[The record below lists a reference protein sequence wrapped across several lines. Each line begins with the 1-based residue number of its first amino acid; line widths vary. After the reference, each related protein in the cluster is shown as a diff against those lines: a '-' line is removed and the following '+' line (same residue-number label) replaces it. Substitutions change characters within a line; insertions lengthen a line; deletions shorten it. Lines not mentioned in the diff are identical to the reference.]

1 MPNQKLINHQIAYLR
16 DCFLHD
22 NRELSVSN
30 FFKEKI
36 ECKYIVH
43 RQEELLNGLLPKV
56 GLPDKIAKQI
66 ENSLSLFS
74 REKQLVYSTLFVNF
88 DDAEEHIIAPLFMY
102 TAQFEEGE
110 MGHFISIDK
119 FSPLVNRTAV
129 ETLCQGENAS
139 EIAEKLFD
147 LVNGHPLTED
157 LVLKLSRWLS
167 KNIEGCEIEAT
178 LYPKLE
184 SQTKLRAKKQVPTL
198 ISASGI
204 GIIPRS
210 ARSMGILGELKKM
223 SKMSSFSAPLK
234 ALLGHEVSQEPN
246 QNFNPTQAPL
256 VPAILSEA
264 QNHLLNAAQ
273 HFDSTLLFGPP
284 GTGKSF
290 SISAI
295 AVNEV
300 LNGKSVLIAARNKEA
315 IQVILEKIEEEL
327 DAKSVAVM
335 AASQR
340 NIRSLGFRI
349 GRYLVGIGLKN
360 HISDWSVK
368 QLKSK
373 IDEVVS
379 SLQRFEQNIHAANE
393 NIRKAAGLTESN
405 KLWHWLKRLY
415 IDSKIDNVHDYLG
428 NYRNTW
434 NNEAN
439 RAQLSARLVKHHHI
453 AVIKETLA
461 ENRKELV
468 KLKEALE
475 EKRSNAKDEIFGKID
490 HKVLLDSLPI
500 WLVTTS
506 EVSNVL
512 PLETGLFDL
521 VVIDEATQCDM
532 ASALPLLQRGK
543 KSVISGDP
551 NQLRHLSFLSRTKQQ
566 QLAKKHGLNSNTSFN
581 YRDESILDLMI
592 KSGETSD
599 QVVFLDEH
607 FRSHPKIIEFSNYT
621 FYDGG
626 LEPMTEK
633 PHTKEYHG
641 VFHIDIEG
649 KQLPKGHN
657 EIEADVIL
665 TRIYKDLY
673 DPKTSDMSVGI
684 ISPFRDQSIY
694 LAKQARNAFDS
705 KTLKRLKLM
714 IGTPYQFQGNER
726 DIVHFSLALDNDSHH
741 SAFRYLEK
749 RNVFNVAVTRAR
761 HIMNVYTS
769 FNSGGLDSETL
780 LSQYLSFV
788 DQSVPFQSPEEPNT
802 VMSVELCNILRKS
815 KINFWVQ
822 QPIAGITA
830 DILCEF
836 EGHYTVIDLVDK
848 DNQSGKAYSLDIL
861 RRLMRVNIIMVPVSE
876 YHWRTQ
882 QDELVK
888 TLLQIVKSG
897 SW

>member
-36 ECKYIVH
+36 ECRYLIHKK
-43 RQEELLNGLLPKV
+43 EELLNGHLPKV
-56 GLPDKIAKQI
+56 GVPDKVAKKI

-74 REKQLVYSTLFVNF
+74 REKQLVYCTLFVNF

-110 MGHFISIDK
+110 MGHFISIDR
-119 FSPLVNRTAV
+119 FSPLVNRKAV

-139 EIAEKLFD
+139 DVAEKLFD
-147 LVNGHPLTED
+147 LANGQLLTED
-157 LVLKLSRWLS
+157 LVLKISRWLS
-167 KNIEGCEIEAT
+167 KNIEGCEIEAS
-178 LYPKLE
+178 LYPNLE
-184 SQTKLRAKKQVPTL
+184 SQTKLKAKKQVPTL
-198 ISASGI
+198 ISASGV

-223 SKMSSFSAPLK
+223 SEMTSFSSPLK
-234 ALLGHEVSQEPN
+234 MLLGHKSNEELARQHDPD
-246 QNFNPTQAPL
+246 QTPL

-264 QNHLLNAAQ
+264 QNRLLSAAQ
-273 HFDSTLLFGPP
+273 QYDSTLLFGPP

-327 DAKSVAVM
+327 DAKGVAVM

-340 NIRSLGFRI
+340 NIRSLSFRI

-360 HISDWSVK
+360 HISKWSVK
-368 QLKSK
+368 QTKNSISDVVHSLKILEQK
-373 IDEVVS
+373 IND
-379 SLQRFEQNIHAANE
+379 ANT
-393 NIRKAAGLTESN
+393 NIRKSAGLVESN

-415 IDSKIDNVHDYLG
+415 TDSKIDATGDYLD
-428 NYRNTW
+428 NYLNIW
-434 NNEAN
+434 KNETK
-439 RAQLSARLVKHHHI
+439 RAKLSSRLVKEHQI
-453 AVIKETLA
+453 AVIKETLE

-475 EKRSNAKDEIFGKID
+475 EKRSNAKDEIFGKIN
-490 HKVLLDSLPI
+490 HEVLLNSLPI

-512 PLETGLFDL
+512 PLEAGLFDL
-521 VVIDEATQCDM
+521 VIIDEATQCDM

-551 NQLRHLSFLSRTKQQ
+551 NQLRHLSFLSRTKQA
-566 QLAKKHGLNSNTSFN
+566 QLAKKHKLNAENSFN

-607 FRSHPKIIEFSNYT
+607 FRSHPKIIEFSNHT

-633 PHTKEYHG
+633 PHAKEYHG
-641 VFHIDIEG
+641 VFHIDIQG
-649 KQLPKGHN
+649 TQLPKGHN
-657 EIEADVIL
+657 EIETDAIL
-665 TRIYKDLY
+665 ERIQQDL
-673 DPKTSDMSVGI
+673 DETKTSEMSVGI
-684 ISPFRDQSIY
+684 ISPFRDQSIF
-694 LAKQARNAFDS
+694 LAKQAKKAFDS
-705 KTLKRLKLM
+705 KTLKRMKLM

-726 DIVHFSLALDNDSHH
+726 DIIHFSLALDNDSHH

-769 FNSGGLDSETL
+769 FNSRNLDSKTL

-788 DQSVPFQSPEEPNT
+788 DQSVPFQSDAKPDTN
-802 VMSVELCNILRKS
+802 MSVDLCKILGKS
-815 KINFWVQ
+815 KINFWVK
-822 QPIAGITA
+822 QPIAGIVA

-848 DNQSGKAYSLDIL
+848 DDEAGKAYSLDIL
-861 RRLMRVNIIMVPVSE
+861 RRLMRVNILMIPVSE

-882 QDELVK
+882 QETLVK
-888 TLLQIVKSG
+888 TLLSTIKTG
-897 SW
+897 RW